1 MKKIILALILLLI
14 TGCSTET
21 VILEEISDNLIT
33 GEVVAEFI
41 EDTALD
47 YDFIEGETK
56 IILGKTITVSD
67 IQQKPEVTLLI
78 DGVSG
83 KLLET
88 KNQEIINYMKIS
100 INKVDLSDINNKK
113 VTLKIEEL
121 NLENNEYII
130 TQNQKINV
138 ENKDIILTESKSS
151 GKIYI
156 TVYDKGTIKGDET
169 IIASGETVEIYG
181 LTITNIENYY
191 RNSQYALIFAQES
204 WSS

>member
-33 GEVVAEFI
+33 GGVVAEFI

-67 IQQKPEVTLLI
+67 IQQKPEVTLLV

-130 TQNQKINV
+130 TQNQKISI
-138 ENKDIILTESKSS
+138 EDKDVILTEGKSS
-151 GKIYI
+151 GKIYV
-156 TVYDKGTIKGDET
+156 TVYDKGTIKGDEA
-169 IIASGETVEIYG
+169 IIASGETVEVYG
-181 LTITNIENYY
+181 LIITNIENYY
-191 RNSQYALIFAQES
+191 RNNQYALIFAQES

>member
-67 IQQKPEVTLLI
+67 IQQKPEATLLV

>member
-67 IQQKPEVTLLI
+67 IQQKPEVTLLV

-88 KNQEIINYMKIS
+88 KNQEIINYIKIS

-130 TQNQKINV
+130 TQNQKISI
-138 ENKDIILTESKSS
+138 EDKDVILTESKSS

-169 IIASGETVEIYG
+169 IIASGETVEVYG

>member
-1 MKKIILALILLLI
+1 MTLILLLI

-88 KNQEIINYMKIS
+88 KNQEIINYIKIS

-204 WSS
+204 

>member
-67 IQQKPEVTLLI
+67 IQQKPEVTLLV

-130 TQNQKINV
+130 TQNQKISI
-138 ENKDIILTESKSS
+138 EDKDVILTESKSS
-151 GKIYI
+151 GKIYV
-156 TVYDKGTIKGDET
+156 TVYDKGTIKGDEA
-169 IIASGETVEIYG
+169 IIASGETVEVYG

-204 WSS
+204 

>member
-67 IQQKPEVTLLI
+67 IQQKPEVTLLV

-130 TQNQKINV
+130 TQNQKISI
-138 ENKDIILTESKSS
+138 EDKDVILTESKSS
-151 GKIYI
+151 GKIYV
-156 TVYDKGTIKGDET
+156 TVYDKGTIKGDEA
-169 IIASGETVEIYG
+169 IIASGETVEVYG

>member
-88 KNQEIINYMKIS
+88 KNQEIINYIKIS

-204 WSS
+204 

>member
-67 IQQKPEVTLLI
+67 IQQKPEVTLLV

-130 TQNQKINV
+130 TQNQKISI
-138 ENKDIILTESKSS
+138 EDKDVILTESKSS

-204 WSS
+204 